1 MDVSNPEKKSVPLF
15 AVQDFMKNQNMFEA
29 ISLAKI
35 SQYTSRHAPTISSEY
50 TTATY
55 YSRAHTPMNT
65 SPQAQLSAFRP
76 STKKKKR
83 SRCRPG
89 EEQTGVV

>member
-1 MDVSNPEKKSVPLF
+1 MNVGNPEKKSVPLF

-29 ISLAKI
+29 IPLTKI
-35 SQYTSRHAPTISSEY
+35 SQYTSRHAPAISSDY

-55 YSRAHTPMNT
+55 HSRAHTPMNT
-65 SPQAQLSAFRP
+65 SPQAQLSAFKP
-76 STKKKKR
+76 SAKKKR